1 MRLNFILVYVKIPYS
16 YYRYLA
22 KYSDDMIM
30 KTSYLRLKSFKQHGI
45 ISVYHHSIAVALLSL
60 YIARYFQL
68 KIDNKSLIRGA
79 LLHDYFLYDWH
90 LKDKSHKWHGFIHA
104 SRALENANNEYDL
117 NLIERDIIKKHMFP
131 LNIAFPKYK
140 ESLIVCIADKIIALY
155 ETVFKRN

>member
-1 MRLNFILVYVKIPYS
+1 MKIPYS

-30 KTSYLRLKSFKQHGI
+30 KASYLRLKCFKQHGM
-45 ISVYHHSIAVALLSL
+45 ISVYQHSIAVALLSL
-60 YIARYFQL
+60 YIASSFQL

-90 LKDKSHKWHGFIHA
+90 QKDKSHKWHGFIHA
-104 SRALENANNEYDL
+104 SRALENANKEYNL
-117 NLIERDIIKKHMFP
+117 NIIERDIIKKHMFP
-131 LNIAFPKYK
+131 LNIALPKYK

-155 ETVFKRN
+155 ETVFRRS